1 MLLKKMIWA
10 GLILSVVM
18 LSGCGNNYNGM
29 YRAMDGIIGPMIVLT
44 INGSEAKAI
53 KIDPFRKLILSEDT
67 FSTKDKN
74 GKLFITNAK
83 GKTFVFV
90 RALDKKNLDCV
101 NCGLG
106 RGLPKVWQYFT
117 AVE

>member
-10 GLILSVVM
+10 GLISSVVM

-53 KIDPFRKLILSEDT
+53 KIDPFLEIRQED
-67 FSTKDKN
+67 F
-74 GKLFITNAK
+74 LH
-83 GKTFVFV
+83 
-90 RALDKKNLDCV
+90 NLRFHD
-101 NCGLG
+101 L
-106 RGLPKVWQYFT
+106 RHEAT
-117 AVE
+117 